1 MNTIK
6 INSGVEVV
14 GDFPCNYPDA
24 IIRHREEF
32 EEWANGLWD
41 IDEGYELN
49 YGNEL
54 IRMAWKAWLASR
66 GVFLINFDKSIV
78 R

>member
-1 MNTIK
+1 MNECFK
-6 INSGVEVV
+6 ENLS
-14 GDFPCNYPDA
+14 DDS

-32 EEWANGLWD
+32 EEWANDLWG
-41 IDEGYELN
+41 IEEGYELN